1 MANLATSRTLRE
13 ISRACV
19 LMLIA
24 PCTLALAVAQPVKD
38 VGSVKTGAPKM
49 KLAPRPTGLQS
60 LADVGAS
67 ASAQSVV
74 HWILDTGD
82 HQQLPFAVVDKIHA
96 RVFVFHRTGRLLG
109 SAPVLLGQAL
119 GDEGV
124 AGVGERPLSQIPPEA
139 RITPSGRFVAQL
151 DRNVAGQSI
160 MWVDYEQAIS
170 MHPVRSHNPQE
181 RRLERLASP
190 TVQDN
195 RITYGCINVPT
206 LFWRTVIAPAFRG
219 TRGIV
224 YILPDSHPLV
234 SVFAV
239 ARPAGKRAATK

>member
-1 MANLATSRTLRE
+1 MASLAVSRKPRE

-24 PCTLALAVAQPVKD
+24 QCTLALAVAQPVKD
-38 VGSVKTGAPKM
+38 VAWLKTGAPRT
-49 KLAPRPTGLQS
+49 KLAQRATGLQS
-60 LADVGAS
+60 LADAGAS
-67 ASAQSVV
+67 ASAQSAV

-109 SAPVLLGQAL
+109 NAPVLLGQAL
-119 GDEGV
+119 GDEGLE
-124 AGVGERPLSQIPPEA
+124 GVGDRPLSQIPPEA
-139 RITPSGRFVAQL
+139 RITPEGRFVAQL
-151 DRNVAGQSI
+151 DRNLAGQSI

-170 MHPVRSHNPQE
+170 MHPVRSRNAQE